1 MADASAD
8 GVRDKVSARDILVR
22 DAALLTDTVREAGAL
37 ALSLFRTELKNW
49 TKGASSPV
57 SEADIAVNDLLERRL
72 RSATP
77 DYGWLSEE
85 SADDEQRL
93 GKRLVWIVDPIDGT
107 RGYLA
112 GREDWCVSVA
122 LVEDASPLL
131 AAVFAPASDEFFFAA
146 RGQGAARNR
155 VPVYATVGTE
165 MDFSRVA
172 GPKPLVER
180 LSRSSDEVTLHPRI
194 GSLALRLCRVAQGS
208 LDAAFAGGQS
218 RDWDLAAANLI
229 VQEANGNMTTL
240 SGDKILYNRREVTH
254 GVLVAAGRDR
264 HARIIEHF
272 RNRTVALSASIA
284 RVILLAGHRVR
295 KRNHAR

>member
-1 MADASAD
+1 MADGDAEND
-8 GVRDKVSARDILVR
+8 VHPDHLARDG
-22 DAALLTDTVREAGAL
+22 ALLTDTVREAGAL

-57 SEADIAVNDLLERRL
+57 SEADIAVNDLIAKRL
-72 RSATP
+72 RSVTP

-85 SADDEQRL
+85 SADDQTRI

-107 RGYLA
+107 RAYLA

-122 LVEDASPLL
+122 LVADAQPVI
-131 AAVFAPASDEFFFAA
+131 AVVFAPASDEFFFAQA
-146 RGQGAARNR
+146 GRGSWLNGTAVR
-155 VPVYATVGTE
+155 ATSGTGL
-165 MDFSRVA
+165 DFSRIA

-180 LSRSSDEVTLHPRI
+180 LHRGPGEISLYPRI
-194 GSLALRLCRVAQGS
+194 GSLALRLCRVAEGR

-229 VQEANGNMTTL
+229 VQEADGNMTAL
-240 SGDKILYNRREVTH
+240 SGDTILYNRREVMH

-264 HARIIEHF
+264 HADIVEHF
-272 RNRTVALSASIA
+272 RRHPLP
-284 RVILLAGHRVR
+284 
-295 KRNHAR
+295 

>member
-1 MADASAD
+1 LADVKAAHHE
-8 GVRDKVSARDILVR
+8 ILTR
-22 DAALLTDTVREAGAL
+22 DAELLKDTVREAGSL

-57 SEADIAVNDLLERRL
+57 SEADIAVNDLLEQRL
-72 RSATP
+72 RSAKP

-85 SADDEQRL
+85 SADDERRL
-93 GKRLVWIVDPIDGT
+93 SRRLVWIVDPIDGT

-122 LVEDASPLL
+122 LVEDASPIL

-146 RGQGAARNR
+146 RGQGATRNDVALR
-155 VPVYATVGTE
+155 TTSGTV

-180 LSRSSDEVTLHPRI
+180 LKSQPGDITLHPRI
-194 GSLALRLCRVAQGS
+194 ASLALRLCRVAQGS
-208 LDAAFAGGQS
+208 LDVAFAGGQS

-229 VQEANGNMTTL
+229 VQEANGMMTAL
-240 SGDKILYNRREVTH
+240 SGDAIRYNRREVAH
-254 GVLVAAGRDR
+254 GMLVAAGRDR
-264 HARIIEHF
+264 HASIVSHF
-272 RNRTVALSASIA
+272 RNRPLP
-284 RVILLAGHRVR
+284 
-295 KRNHAR
+295 

>member
-1 MADASAD
+1 MADVNVDSVHSGSLA
-8 GVRDKVSARDILVR
+8 R
-22 DAALLTDTVREAGAL
+22 DAALLTDAVREAGAL

-57 SEADIAVNDLLERRL
+57 SEADIRVNDLLESRL

-85 SADDEQRL
+85 SVDDEARL
-93 GKRLVWIVDPIDGT
+93 GKRLTWIVDPIDGT

-122 LVEDASPLL
+122 LVEDATPVL
-131 AAVFAPASDEFFFAA
+131 AAVFVPASDEFFFAM
-146 RGQGAARNR
+146 RGQGAVRND
-155 VPVYATVGTE
+155 VTLCAASGGE
-165 MDFSRVA
+165 LDFTRVA

-180 LSRSSDEVTLHPRI
+180 LSRTPQEIVLHPRI

-208 LDAAFAGGQS
+208 LEAAFAGGQS

-229 VQEANGNMTTL
+229 VQEANGNMTAL
-240 SGDKILYNRREVTH
+240 SGDTIRYNRREVTH

-264 HARIIEHF
+264 HARIVEHF
-272 RNRTVALSASIA
+272 RNRPLP
-284 RVILLAGHRVR
+284 
-295 KRNHAR
+295 

>member
-1 MADASAD
+1 MADASAGHLHD
-8 GVRDKVSARDILVR
+8 HHVTRNLLT
-22 DAALLTDTVREAGAL
+22 DAALLKDTVREAGAL

-57 SEADIAVNDLLERRL
+57 SEADIRVNDLIERRL

-85 SADDEQRL
+85 SADDETRL

-122 LVEDASPLL
+122 LVEEASPVL
-131 AAVFAPASDEFFFAA
+131 AAVFAPASDEFFFAM
-146 RGQGAARNR
+146 RKQGATLNE
-155 VPVYATVGTE
+155 VPVYTTSGTE
-165 MDFSRVA
+165 LDFSRVA
-172 GPKPLVER
+172 GPKPLVQR
-180 LSRSSDEVTLHPRI
+180 LSRSSDEIILHPRI
-194 GSLALRLCRVAQGS
+194 GSLALRLCRVAQGK

-229 VQEANGNMTTL
+229 VQEANGSMTAL
-240 SGDKILYNRREVTH
+240 SGDAILYNRREVTH

-264 HARIIEHF
+264 HARIVEHF
-272 RNRTVALSASIA
+272 RTRPLP
-284 RVILLAGHRVR
+284 
-295 KRNHAR
+295 

>member
-1 MADASAD
+1 LADASA
-8 GVRDKVSARDILVR
+8 GVMRDDLLTR
-22 DAALLTDTVREAGAL
+22 DAALLADTVREAGAL

-57 SEADIAVNDLLERRL
+57 SEADIRVNDLLESRL
-72 RSATP
+72 RSATL

-85 SADDEQRL
+85 SVDDEERL
-93 GKRLVWIVDPIDGT
+93 KKRLVWIVDPIDGT

-122 LVEDASPLL
+122 LVEDASPVL
-131 AAVFAPASDEFFFAA
+131 AAVFAPASEEFFFAA
-146 RGQGAARNR
+146 RGRGAVRNN
-155 VPVYATVGTE
+155 VQVCATSGTE
-165 MDFSRVA
+165 LDFSRLA

-180 LSRSSDEVTLHPRI
+180 LNRSAGEIALHPRI

-229 VQEANGNMTTL
+229 VQEANGNMTAL
-240 SGDKILYNRREVTH
+240 SGDAILYNRREVAH

-264 HARIIEHF
+264 HARIVEHF
-272 RNRTVALSASIA
+272 RNRPLP
-284 RVILLAGHRVR
+284 
-295 KRNHAR
+295 

>member
-1 MADASAD
+1 LADASA
-8 GVRDKVSARDILVR
+8 GSAPDEISAG
-22 DAALLTDTVREAGAL
+22 DAALLRDAVREAGAL

-57 SEADIAVNDLLERRL
+57 SEADIAVNDLLENRL

-85 SADDEQRL
+85 SVDGEQRL

-122 LVEDASPLL
+122 LVENASPVL
-131 AAVFAPASDEFFFAA
+131 AAVFVPASDEFFFAA
-146 RGQGAARNR
+146 RGQGAALNNR
-155 VPVYATVGTE
+155 PVYATAGTE
-165 MDFSRVA
+165 LDFSRVA

-180 LSRSSDEVTLHPRI
+180 LSRSSDEITLHPRI

-229 VQEANGNMTTL
+229 VQEANGNMTAL
-240 SGDKILYNRREVTH
+240 SGDPILYNRREVAH

-264 HARIIEHF
+264 HARIVEHF
-272 RNRTVALSASIA
+272 RSRPLP
-284 RVILLAGHRVR
+284 
-295 KRNHAR
+295 

>member
-1 MADASAD
+1 M
-8 GVRDKVSARDILVR
+8 LTR

-57 SEADIAVNDLLERRL
+57 SEADIAVNDLLETRL

-85 SADDEQRL
+85 SVDDEARL

-122 LVEDASPLL
+122 LVEDASPVL

-146 RGQGAARNR
+146 RGQGA
-155 VPVYATVGTE
+155 
-165 MDFSRVA
+165 
-172 GPKPLVER
+172 
-180 LSRSSDEVTLHPRI
+180 TLQRC
-194 GSLALRLCRVAQGS
+194 A
-208 LDAAFAGGQS
+208 DS
-218 RDWDLAAANLI
+218 RDVRHRA
-229 VQEANGNMTTL
+229 GFFPH
-240 SGDKILYNRREVTH
+240 RRSE
-254 GVLVAAGRDR
+254 AAGRAAQPVAGRNCRFIRESDR
-264 HARIIEHF
+264 WRCGCAGSR
-272 RNRTVALSASIA
+272 RAGSMP
-284 RVILLAGHRVR
+284 LLPAAKAATGTLPRPI
-295 KRNHAR
+295 

>member
-1 MADASAD
+1 LADVSAD
-8 GVRDKVSARDILVR
+8 SVYQRIPARDIPTR
-22 DAALLTDTVREAGAL
+22 DAALLTDTVREVGAL

-57 SEADIAVNDLLERRL
+57 SEADIRVNDLLESRL

-85 SADDEQRL
+85 SVDDEARL
-93 GKRLVWIVDPIDGT
+93 EKRLVWIVDPIDGT

-122 LVEDASPLL
+122 LVENGSALL
-131 AAVFAPASDEFFFAA
+131 AAVFAPASNEFFFAM
-146 RGQGAARNR
+146 RGQGAVRNT
-155 VPVYATVGTE
+155 VPVLATSGTE
-165 MDFSRVA
+165 LDFSRVA

-180 LSRSSDEVTLHPRI
+180 LSRQTGEIVLHPRI

-229 VQEANGNMTTL
+229 VQEANGNMTAL
-240 SGDKILYNRREVTH
+240 SGDAILYNRREVTH

-264 HARIIEHF
+264 HASIVEHF
-272 RNRTVALSASIA
+272 RNRPLP
-284 RVILLAGHRVR
+284 
-295 KRNHAR
+295 

>member
-1 MADASAD
+1 LAD
-8 GVRDKVSARDILVR
+8 VSARARPDDLATR
-22 DAALLTDTVREAGAL
+22 DAALLRDTVREAGAL

-57 SEADIAVNDLLERRL
+57 SEADIAVNDLLEKRL

-85 SADDEQRL
+85 SVDDESRL
-93 GKRLVWIVDPIDGT
+93 EKLLVWIVDPIDGT

-122 LVEDASPLL
+122 LVENASPVL

-146 RGQGAARNR
+146 RGQGAARNGVAVR
-155 VPVYATVGTE
+155 ATPGTE
-165 MDFSRVA
+165 LDFSRVA

-180 LSRSSDEVTLHPRI
+180 LSRSAGEIVLHPRI

-208 LDAAFAGGQS
+208 LDVAFAGGQS

-229 VQEANGNMTTL
+229 VQEADGNMTAL
-240 SGDKILYNRREVTH
+240 SGDAISYNRREVTH

-264 HARIIEHF
+264 HARIVEHF
-272 RNRTVALSASIA
+272 RTRPLP
-284 RVILLAGHRVR
+284 
-295 KRNHAR
+295 

>member
-1 MADASAD
+1 MLRGDL
-8 GVRDKVSARDILVR
+8 RTR
-22 DAALLTDTVREAGAL
+22 DAALLVDTVREAGAL

-57 SEADIAVNDLLERRL
+57 SEADIAVNDLLESRL

-77 DYGWLSEE
+77 EYGWLSEE
-85 SADDEQRL
+85 SVDDESRL
-93 GKRLVWIVDPIDGT
+93 GKPLVWIVDPIDGT

-122 LVEDASPLL
+122 LVEDAAPVL
-131 AAVFAPASDEFFFAA
+131 AAVFAPASGEFFFAA
-146 RGQGAARNR
+146 RGQGAVLND
-155 VPVYATVGTE
+155 VPVHATAGTE
-165 MDFSRVA
+165 LDFSRVA

-180 LSRSSDEVTLHPRI
+180 LSLSSDEITLHPRI

-229 VQEANGNMTTL
+229 VQEADGNMTAL
-240 SGDKILYNRREVTH
+240 SGAAIRYNRREVTH
-254 GVLVAAGRDR
+254 GMLVAAGRDR
-264 HARIIEHF
+264 HARIVEHF
-272 RNRTVALSASIA
+272 RNRPLP
-284 RVILLAGHRVR
+284 
-295 KRNHAR
+295 

>member
-1 MADASAD
+1 MAD
-8 GVRDKVSARDILVR
+8 VSVDSVHQRIPARDILTR

-57 SEADIAVNDLLERRL
+57 SEADIRVNDLLESRL

-85 SADDEQRL
+85 SVDDEARL
-93 GKRLVWIVDPIDGT
+93 EKRLVWIVDPIDGT

-122 LVEDASPLL
+122 LVENGSSLL
-131 AAVFAPASDEFFFAA
+131 AAVFAPASDEFFFAM
-146 RGQGAARNR
+146 RGQGAVRNA
-155 VPVYATVGTE
+155 VPVLATSGTE
-165 MDFSRVA
+165 LDFSRVA

-180 LSRSSDEVTLHPRI
+180 LNRQSGEIILHPRI

-229 VQEANGNMTTL
+229 VQEANGNMTAL
-240 SGDKILYNRREVTH
+240 SGDAILYNRREVTH

-264 HARIIEHF
+264 HASIVEHF
-272 RNRTVALSASIA
+272 RNRPLP
-284 RVILLAGHRVR
+284 
-295 KRNHAR
+295 